1 LYHDHLY
8 RPYPEAAIDLHLS
21 AICRHLA
28 LPPLPAHDALA
39 DATTAALI
47 YLRLT
52 CGSPLAY
59 PKV

>member
-1 LYHDHLY
+1 MSQLYHDHLY
-8 RPYPEAAIDLHLS
+8 RRYPDAAIDLHLS

-52 CGSPLAY
+52 CG
-59 PKV
+59 

>member
-1 LYHDHLY
+1 HDHLY
-8 RPYPEAAIDLHLS
+8 RRYPDAAIDLRLSSICSHLE
-21 AICRHLA
+21 
-28 LPPLPAHDALA
+28 LPSLPAHDALA